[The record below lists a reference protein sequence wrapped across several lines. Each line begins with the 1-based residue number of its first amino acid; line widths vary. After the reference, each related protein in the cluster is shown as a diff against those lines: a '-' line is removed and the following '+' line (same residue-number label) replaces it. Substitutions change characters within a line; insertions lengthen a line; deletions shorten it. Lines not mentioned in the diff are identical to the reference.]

1 MIPRARG
8 FRQLRPAAIVVAAL
22 FAVAVT
28 LPAPD
33 LAAQELAASLRP
45 VARPAALAAAL
56 ATPPAVQ
63 PAPEPDTTP
72 AAQPD
77 LVPPEPALPRDED
90 LLPASPSIG
99 PETNLPLPRFVS
111 LKTDEGNVR
120 RGPSLSH
127 RIDWVFVREDMPLM
141 ITAEYGHW
149 RRVVDRE
156 GLGGWVHYSLLSGS
170 RTVIVDQDML
180 PIRTRPEREAPE
192 VALLQQ
198 GVIARLGQC
207 QIDWCRLTA
216 GGYRGWA
223 PKTALWGVGP
233 DEILD

>member
-1 MIPRARG
+1 M
-8 FRQLRPAAIVVAAL
+8 RPQASGIALASVIAAAL
-22 FAVAVT
+22 VWATA
-28 LPAPD
+28 LPAQD
-33 LAAQELAASLRP
+33 GIGSLRP
-45 VARPAALAAAL
+45 QARPAALSVA
-56 ATPPAVQ
+56 
-63 PAPEPDTTP
+63 PAPDP
-72 AAQPD
+72 AASPD
-77 LVPPEPALPRDED
+77 PATDPAETVETAMVPLEPALPDTED
-90 LLPASPSIG
+90 LLPTGPTLG
-99 PETNLPLPRFVS
+99 PETNLPLPRYVS
-111 LKTDEGNVR
+111 LKTSEGNVR

-127 RIDWVFVREDMPLM
+127 RIDWVFVREDMPLQ
-141 ITAEYGHW
+141 ITAEYGNW

-180 PIRTRPEREAPE
+180 PLRSRPEPDAPE
-192 VALLQQ
+192 VALLET

-233 DEILD
+233 DEILE

>member
-1 MIPRARG
+1 MSPQGSAAPRAAVIAAVLALILAVPAHRVAAEDAPAAEPALM
-8 FRQLRPAAIVVAAL
+8 LRPL
-22 FAVAVT
+22 
-28 LPAPD
+28 
-33 LAAQELAASLRP
+33 
-45 VARPAALAAAL
+45 ARPATPVAAA
-56 ATPPAVQ
+56 
-63 PAPEPDTTP
+63 PAPTTTP
-72 AAQPD
+72 D
-77 LVPPEPALPRDED
+77 PAPLPASAPAPSAPGG
-90 LLPASPSIG
+90 LLPAGPALG

-111 LKTDEGNVR
+111 LKTGEGNAR

-127 RIDWVFVREDMPLM
+127 RIDWVFLREDMPLM

-180 PIRTRPEREAPE
+180 PLHIRPDPGAPE
-192 VALLQQ
+192 VARLEQ
-198 GVIARLGQC
+198 GVIARLGRC
-207 QIDWCRLTA
+207 DPAWCRLSA

-223 PKTALWGVGP
+223 PKTALWGVGA